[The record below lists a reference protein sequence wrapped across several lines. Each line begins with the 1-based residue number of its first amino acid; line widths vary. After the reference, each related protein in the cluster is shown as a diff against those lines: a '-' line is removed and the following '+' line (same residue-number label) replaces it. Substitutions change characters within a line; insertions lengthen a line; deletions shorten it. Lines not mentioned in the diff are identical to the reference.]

1 MAGIW
6 QALHLRPDKFHSH
19 FSFGLVGGHAAD
31 VDPFAEDEARKKT
44 VDNLFQSD
52 NSGINFDA
60 YDDIPVEA
68 TGRDCPKE
76 ITSFDEASDAS
87 DSWPHKKICQPCFW
101 MIIPAKCSTSPCLQK
116 DVKVG

>member
-1 MAGIW
+1 MRFGIAG
-6 QALHLRPDKFHSH
+6 AP
-19 FSFGLVGGHAAD
+19 AAD
-31 VDPFAEDEARKKT
+31 IDPFAEDEARKKT

-76 ITSFDEASDAS
+76 ISSFDEASA
-87 DSWPHKKICQPCFW
+87 PTCI
-101 MIIPAKCSTSPCLQK
+101 
-116 DVKVG
+116 